1 MSQDHYEI
9 IDARLNRIEH
19 LLQNNKKVLNFDEA
33 VELTGFSKSYLY
45 KLTSQSQIPYYR
57 PSGKRIY
64 FDREELEVWLLSN
77 KIKSE
82 QEIEKEASNYLIKK
96 SSKK

>member
-82 QEIEKEASNYLIKK
+82 QEIEKEASNYLINK

>member
-64 FDREELEVWLLSN
+64 FDLEELEVWLLSN

-82 QEIEKEASNYLIKK
+82 QEIEKEASNYLINK